1 MYTVKVP
8 LGLTTKLPPSSKV
21 ASVWAVPAVIASELI
36 DRSSVPLH
44 PGPGS
49 GGGEDRPLYMAG
61 RFLCGVAARRR
72 RCVPWT

>member
-36 DRSSVPLH
+36 DRSSVP
-44 PGPGS
+44 PSPRPGS
-49 GGGEDRPLYMAG
+49 GGGEDRPLYMPG
-61 RFLCGVAARRR
+61 PIRL
-72 RCVPWT
+72 